1 MQMSINITVN
11 GRLTRDPA
19 LRQTQSGKQVVSFG
33 LAHNFRERVS
43 GQMRDVT
50 TVFFDASVWKEDG
63 AVEVAEL
70 GLAKGSRVTVEGL
83 WSKRTGTT
91 KAGESRINDVLTVR
105 KIRLLTET
113 EISATDVVADDAEA
127 TTDEPVPQS
136 AA

>member
-1 MQMSINITVN
+1 MSINITVN

-19 LRQTQSGKQVVSFG
+19 LRKTQSGKLVCSFG
-33 LAHNFRERVS
+33 LAHNFRERAA

-50 TVFFDASVWKEDG
+50 TIFFDASVWEEDG
-63 AVEVAEL
+63 AAEVAEL
-70 GLAKGSRVTVEGL
+70 GLAKGSRVTVEGH

-91 KAGESRINDVLTVR
+91 KAGEPRINDVLTVR

-113 EISATDVVADDAEA
+113 EISATDVAGDDVETATPDEA
-127 TTDEPVPQS
+127 VPEP